1 MCTNDAL
8 ENEEGAVIGLR
19 QDVTLCQLLPG
30 LPRDHLNLLSA
41 SDFVRFKISMWH
53 GGRGRDRLS
62 GDVAEEKLLFFQVFI
77 FWSDRGHKVGH

>member
-8 ENEEGAVIGLR
+8 ENEGAVIGLR
-19 QDVTLCQLLPG
+19 KDVTLCQLLPG

-41 SDFVRFKISMWH
+41 SDFFRFKIATWH

-62 GDVAEEKLLFFQVFI
+62 GDVAEEILLFFQVFI
-77 FWSDRGHKVGH
+77 FWSDRGQKVGH